1 MHHVPLDI
9 PKHKTHSV
17 KLMAVVNRLQQIM
30 LNENL
35 SPEEL
40 VGCAEI
46 VKDNYSKLYS
56 ISHPKTSEISAQNM
70 PKPPPR
76 RP

>member
-1 MHHVPLDI
+1 MHRMPGEI
-9 PKHKTHSV
+9 PHHKTKNI
-17 KLMAVVNRLQQIM
+17 KLMAVVHRLQQIM
-30 LNENL
+30 VNENL
-35 SPEEL
+35 TPDEL

-46 VKDNYSKLYS
+46 VRDNYRRFND
-56 ISHPKTSEISAQNM
+56 ISRQKSETFRPANM

>member
-1 MHHVPLDI
+1 
-9 PKHKTHSV
+9 
-17 KLMAVVNRLQQIM
+17 MAVVNRLQQIM

-46 VKDNYSKLYS
+46 VKDNYDRFCSIDNQKTGVIKASK
-56 ISHPKTSEISAQNM
+56 M
-70 PKPPPR
+70 PNPPPR
-76 RP
+76 RL